1 MKVLAID
8 PGKSKCGLVLADN
21 VKRKVMEALVVE
33 STLLVNFVFELQKE
47 YSELDVLIGNGTT
60 SDSFIKQF
68 SFLNKKVSIVDE
80 KNTTLRARERYFEI
94 FPAKGIKRLLPKEI
108 LIIDLN
114 LDAISA
120 LIILEDYSK
129 FKYKL
134 CNTID
139 PKTWRK

>member
-8 PGKSKCGLVLADN
+8 PGKYKCGLVLADIF
-21 VKRKVMEALVVE
+21 KRKVMEALVVE
-33 STLLVNFVFELQKE
+33 SKLLVNYVYELQKQ

-68 SFLNKKVSIVDE
+68 SFLNKKVFIVDE

-129 FKYKL
+129 LKYNL

>member
-94 FPAKGIKRLLPKEI
+94 FPANGIKRFLPKEI

>member
-8 PGKSKCGLVLADN
+8 PGKYKCGLVLADIF
-21 VKRKVMEALVVE
+21 KRKVMEALVVE
-33 STLLVNFVFELQKE
+33 STLLVNYVFELQKQ

-68 SFLNKKVSIVDE
+68 SFLNKKVFIVDE

-129 FKYKL
+129 FKYNL